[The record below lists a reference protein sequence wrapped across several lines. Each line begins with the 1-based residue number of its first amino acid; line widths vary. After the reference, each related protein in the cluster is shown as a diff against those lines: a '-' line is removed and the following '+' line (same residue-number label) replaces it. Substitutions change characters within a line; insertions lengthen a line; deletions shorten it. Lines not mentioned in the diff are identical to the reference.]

1 MRGRVHLADN
11 LTCVS
16 THHEDH
22 EDEFDVAG
30 RDRAP
35 EGVHRSPRPL
45 WRALLPVIAVIVL
58 APLLAWGAISLLGGG
73 EDPAAAPTATAT
85 AGATEGGTEG
95 ATEGATEGGTAT
107 AEPTGAASE
116 EPTDATATP
125 TPEESE
131 PAANVELGT
140 PIAVLNGAGVGGLAG
155 EVVGRLAAEGFTGGV
170 ADNYASATPATTTL
184 YYNNAGLQA
193 TAEEVASVLGITNLV
208 ESASATQAIAIVLR
222 ADFTG

>member
-1 MRGRVHLADN
+1 M
-11 LTCVS
+11 S

-45 WRALLPVIAVIVL
+45 WRALLPVVAVIVL

-85 AGATEGGTEG
+85 ATAAATEGGTES
-95 ATEGATEGGTAT
+95 ATEGGTAT

-116 EPTDATATP
+116 EPTDATP
-125 TPEESE
+125 TPEETE

>member
-1 MRGRVHLADN
+1 M
-11 LTCVS
+11 S

-45 WRALLPVIAVIVL
+45 WRALLPVLAVIVL
-58 APLLAWGAISLLGGG
+58 APVLAWGAISLLGGG
-73 EDPAAAPTATAT
+73 GDDPAAAPSATAT
-85 AGATEGGTEG
+85 AAPTAPATETGTETG
-95 ATEGATEGGTAT
+95 TEVGTDPGTAT
-107 AEPTGAASE
+107 AAPTDAGA
-116 EPTDATATP
+116 EPTDGATTAS
-125 TPEESE
+125 PEETTE
-131 PAANVELGT
+131 PAANIELGT

-155 EVVGRLAAEGFTGGV
+155 EVVGRLAAEGFTGGIP
-170 ADNYASATPATTTL
+170 DNYASATPATTTL

>member
-1 MRGRVHLADN
+1 M
-11 LTCVS
+11 S
-16 THHEDH
+16 THHEDY

-45 WRALLPVIAVIVL
+45 WRALLPVVAVIVL

-73 EDPAAAPTATAT
+73 EDPTAAPTVAATST
-85 AGATEGGTEG
+85 AVATEGGTDS

-107 AEPTGAASE
+107 AEPTGGASE
-116 EPTDATATP
+116 EPTGGAATQ
-125 TPEESE
+125 TPEETE
-131 PAANVELGT
+131 PAAGVELGT

-155 EVVGRLAAEGFTGGV
+155 QVVDQLAAEGFTGGIP
-170 ADNYASATPATTTL
+170 DNYASATPATTTL

>member
-1 MRGRVHLADN
+1 M
-11 LTCVS
+11 S
-16 THHEDH
+16 THHEDY

-95 ATEGATEGGTAT
+95 ATEGGTESATEGATEGGTAT

-116 EPTDATATP
+116 EPAATQ
-125 TPEESE
+125 TPEETE